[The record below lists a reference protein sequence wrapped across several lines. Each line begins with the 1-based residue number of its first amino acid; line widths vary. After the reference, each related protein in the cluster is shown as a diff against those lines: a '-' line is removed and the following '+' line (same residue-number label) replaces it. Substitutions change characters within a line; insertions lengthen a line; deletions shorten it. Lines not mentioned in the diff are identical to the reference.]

1 MKSAESSNG
10 TAPDPAFAR
19 FHALS
24 PAEQIVAIMD
34 RIYRNGLTTTSG
46 GNLSV
51 LAPDGSLWISPS
63 GIDKGTLTP
72 ADIMC
77 VRPDG
82 SVLGP
87 HKPSCEYPFH
97 SGVCRMCP
105 DVKAI
110 LHAHP
115 PALVSFSIASKQ
127 PDVTVFPHTMSL
139 CGEIGFAPYDV
150 PGSREL
156 GDKISAVFVRG
167 PRTVMLENHGV
178 CLGGS
183 SLLEN
188 YLRFEA
194 LDFCA
199 RTIWFASL
207 LGEEPVSL
215 SEAQISAY
223 REAQNEA
230 FEPYSPAPPSKAET
244 ALRAS
249 VAALVRRCV
258 RQQLFTGA
266 SGAFAA
272 RLDGETFLVTPA
284 VCDRAELTPD
294 ELVLVRGESCEAGK
308 TPDPRSGFFRRVF
321 QARPDVNALTAAN
334 PPAIGAYL
342 ISRASFNPR
351 VIPESFIQLRE
362 TPAFSFDSV
371 LADPGELVRTLSQR
385 FPVVLVE
392 NDAVL
397 TCGRTPV
404 EAFDRLEVTEYSAKA
419 AIMARSFGGLR
430 PITDSQVEDLVEAFG
445 LPRE

>member
-1 MKSAESSNG
+1 MKQNPAQN
-10 TAPDPAFAR
+10 TAFTR
-19 FHALS
+19 FNALP
-24 PAEQIVAIMD
+24 PAEQIVAIMN
-34 RIYRNGLTTTSG
+34 RIYENGMTTTSG

-51 LAPDGSLWISPS
+51 LSPDGSLWISPS
-63 GIDKGTLTP
+63 GIDKGTLRP

-82 SVLGP
+82 TVLGP

-97 SGVCRMCP
+97 SGVCRMCS
-105 DVKAI
+105 DVKSI

-115 PALVSFSIASKQ
+115 PALVSFSIAGKI
-127 PDVTVFPHTMSL
+127 PDTAVFPRTKSL
-139 CGEIGFAPYDV
+139 CGEVGFAQYDI
-150 PGSREL
+150 PGSRAL
-156 GDKISAVFVRG
+156 GDKISAVFAQG

-178 CLGGS
+178 CLGGA

-188 YLRFEA
+188 YLRFET

-199 RTIWFASL
+199 RTIYLASL
-207 LGEEPVSL
+207 LGCEPVAL
-215 SEAQISAY
+215 TDAQIGAY
-223 REAQNEA
+223 TAAQNEEYEH
-230 FEPYSPAPPSKAET
+230 FTPEPASDRENE
-244 ALRAS
+244 LRAT

-258 RQQLFTGA
+258 RQKLFTGA

-272 RLDGETFLVTPA
+272 RLDAESFLVTPA
-284 VCDRAELTPD
+284 VCDRADLAPD
-294 ELVLVRGESCEAGK
+294 ELVLVRGASCEAGR
-308 TPDPRSGFFRRVF
+308 TPDPRAGFFRDLF
-321 QARPDVNALTAAN
+321 AARPDVNAATAAN

-342 ISRASFNPR
+342 ITHAQFNPR

-362 TPAFSFDSV
+362 TRSFTFDAA
-371 LADPGELVRTLSQR
+371 LTDPGELLRTLSQR

-404 EAFDRLEVTEYSAKA
+404 EAFDRLEVTEYSAQA

-430 PITDSQVEDLVEAFG
+430 PITDSQVEDLVDAFD

>member
-1 MKSAESSNG
+1 MKQ
-10 TAPDPAFAR
+10 APAQNNAFAR
-19 FHALS
+19 FDAL
-24 PAEQIVAIMD
+24 PLAEQIVAIMN
-34 RIYRNGLTTTSG
+34 RIYENGMTTTSG

-51 LAPDGSLWISPS
+51 LASDGSLWISPS
-63 GIDKGTLTP
+63 GIDKGTLRP

-97 SGVCRMCP
+97 SGVCRMCS

-115 PALVSFSIASKQ
+115 PALVSFSIAGKI
-127 PDVTVFPHTMSL
+127 PDAAVFPRTKTL
-139 CGEIGFAPYDV
+139 CGEVGFAPYDI
-150 PGSREL
+150 PGSSAL
-156 GDKISAVFVRG
+156 GDKIAAVFTQG

-188 YLRFEA
+188 YLRFET

-199 RTIWFASL
+199 RTIYLASL
-207 LGEEPVSL
+207 LGCNEPVAL
-215 SEAQISAY
+215 TDAQIAAY
-223 REAQNEA
+223 LDAQNEEY
-230 FEPYSPAPPSKAET
+230 EPFAPSPGTEREN
-244 ALRAS
+244 ALRAT

-258 RQQLFTGA
+258 RQKLFTGA

-284 VCDRAELTPD
+284 VCDRADLTPD
-294 ELVLVRGESCEAGK
+294 ELVLVRGSSCEAGR
-308 TPDPRSGFFRRVF
+308 TPDPRAGFFRDLF
-321 QARPDVNALTAAN
+321 AARPDVNAATAAN

-342 ISRASFNPR
+342 ISHAPFNPR

-362 TPAFSFDSV
+362 TPSFAFDAA
-371 LADPGELVRTLSQR
+371 LDDGELLRTLSQR
-385 FPVVLVE
+385 FPVMLVR
-392 NDAVL
+392 NDAAL

-404 EAFDRLEVTEYSAKA
+404 EAFDRLEVTEYSAQA

-430 PITDSQVEDLVEAFG
+430 PITDSQVEDLVTAFD